1 MESVPKEADSVV
13 SFGLQLCL
21 ISVEPDQGLL
31 WWLNESGK
39 SDKIKSF
46 CEVENTNIENRN

>member
-21 ISVEPDQGLL
+21 ISLEPDQGLL